1 MRCLQTTGFI
11 NFRMRAMIVSFA
23 CFVLHI
29 SWKEINYP
37 LAKLFIDYEPGIH
50 ISQLQ
55 MQAGIVGINTIR
67 VYSPS
72 KQAIDQDP
80 DAIFIKKWV
89 PELKNFTPAEIHSYN
104 KINLAGY
111 YVPVVDYE
119 KQIKIMK
126 DRIFKIRK
134 SPQTQF
140 KANEIQRKFG
150 SKWKS
155 KKARKKKEKKSISLN
170 LF

>member
-1 MRCLQTTGFI
+1 
-11 NFRMRAMIVSFA
+11 MRAMIVSFA

-80 DAIFIKKWV
+80 DAIFIK
-89 PELKNFTPAEIHSYN
+89 NGFQ
-104 KINLAGY
+104 NLRTLRLQKFI
-111 YVPVVDYE
+111 VI
-119 KQIKIMK
+119 IK
-126 DRIFKIRK
+126 
-134 SPQTQF
+134 
-140 KANEIQRKFG
+140 
-150 SKWKS
+150 
-155 KKARKKKEKKSISLN
+155 
-170 LF
+170 